1 MKALLATVLSGLLLV
16 SMAVSAEVRIRE
28 QQVQFEKGESAA
40 TLKGTLRGD
49 QIVDYRLRASA
60 GQPLVVVLKSSN
72 PSLYFNVLPAD
83 SDVALFVG
91 STSGNRF
98 EAELP
103 DDGVYTIRVYLMR
116 SAARRNEGAIYTLDL
131 AVAGEPG
138 GMVAGVGPVAA
149 DSAAPA
155 TWDAEGKVKCSAGS
169 DAFHRQCEFRV
180 VRDLARQAADIWVG
194 NVANRKA
201 DYRYLHYE
209 NQAFTTNDK
218 SKLGWYRKQDNWWVS
233 VDGREFYL
241 IPDAVIHGG

>member
-1 MKALLATVLSGLLLV
+1 MRALLASVLSSLLLV

-28 QQVQFEKGESAA
+28 HQVQFKKGESAA
-40 TLKGTLRGD
+40 TIKGNLRGD
-49 QIVDYRLRASA
+49 QIVDYKLRASA
-60 GQPLVVVLKSSN
+60 GQSLVVALKSSN
-72 PSLYFNVLPAD
+72 PSAYFNVLPED
-83 SDVALFVG
+83 SDAALFVG

-103 DDGVYTIRVYLMR
+103 DDGVYTIRVYLVR
-116 SAARRNEGAIYTLDL
+116 SAARRNEGAIYTLDV

-138 GMVAGVGPVAA
+138 GAVASA
-149 DSAAPA
+149 DTSAAGNAGPA

-169 DAFHRQCEFRV
+169 DAFHRQCAFRV
-180 VRDLARQAADIWVG
+180 VRDLSRQAADIWVG
-194 NVANRKA
+194 NVAKREA
-201 DYRYLHYE
+201 TYRYLHYE

-233 VDGREFYL
+233 VDGKEFYL